1 MEWLLRALLSHRA
14 SFTSNTFSISAIKSE
29 PEAAAPPQMQVCCRN
44 PACFHNPRKEEKSN
58 PRSKIVMLSLSL
70 SHTAYEKHSTA
81 QFQLEINVISPVFAA
96 LIHISCSSF

>member
-1 MEWLLRALLSHRA
+1 
-14 SFTSNTFSISAIKSE
+14 
-29 PEAAAPPQMQVCCRN
+29 
-44 PACFHNPRKEEKSN
+44 
-58 PRSKIVMLSLSL
+58 MLSLSL

>member
-1 MEWLLRALLSHRA
+1 M
-14 SFTSNTFSISAIKSE
+14 FSQPKERGKI
-29 PEAAAPPQMQVCCRN
+29 Q
-44 PACFHNPRKEEKSN
+44 PAVKNSDA
-58 PRSKIVMLSLSL
+58 LSLSL